1 MNLKTKLIAFG
12 ACAIVAGCSVL
23 SPQPDRS
30 KFFILTPVSDSAGMA
45 ARPASTSP
53 DSQLTIG
60 VGPVGFP
67 DYLRRLAV
75 VTRVAPNR
83 IDLSDEKRWAEP
95 LDKNFTRVLS
105 ENLATL
111 LNTQRIEKY
120 PWALTTKVDYQVEID
135 VQRFETTSDGQTQLI
150 ASWIIRDGAGS
161 KILYASQTT
170 AGAPAGADEAS
181 ASSALSSD
189 LATLSKEIASRVTE
203 LNQHRTPNN
212 ADSNSASRLVTAY
225 RAATNAADSTPPGG
239 KHFHGGKDE
248 TSAPLATPSKQHQNR
263 ARDRRAPGPAFDR
276 IVSRAGH
283 LRLSGEGAEPG
294 AAGPRPLRVSFVG
307 GQANRIRSEQ
317 IPGCRL

>member
-12 ACAIVAGCSVL
+12 ACAMAAGCSVL

-45 ARPASTSP
+45 AKPASTSP

-83 IDLSDEKRWAEP
+83 IDLSDEQRWAEP

-111 LNTQRIEKY
+111 LDTQRIEKY
-120 PWALTTKVDYQVEID
+120 PWALRTKVDYQIEID
-135 VQRFETTSDGQTQLI
+135 VQRFETTSDGQAQLI
-150 ASWIIRDGAGS
+150 ASWIIRDGQSS

-170 AGAPAGADEAS
+170 AGAPAGADEVS

-189 LATLSKEIASRVTE
+189 LATLSKEIASRVTH
-203 LNQHRTPNN
+203 LNQHRTPSN
-212 ADSNSASRLVTAY
+212 ADSNSAS
-225 RAATNAADSTPPGG
+225 
-239 KHFHGGKDE
+239 
-248 TSAPLATPSKQHQNR
+248 TS
-263 ARDRRAPGPAFDR
+263 
-276 IVSRAGH
+276 
-283 LRLSGEGAEPG
+283 
-294 AAGPRPLRVSFVG
+294 
-307 GQANRIRSEQ
+307 
-317 IPGCRL
+317 

>member
-1 MNLKTKLIAFG
+1 MNIKTKLIAFG

-30 KFFILTPVSDSAGMA
+30 KFFILTPVSDSAGMT

-53 DSQLTIG
+53 DSQLSIG
-60 VGPVGFP
+60 VGPIGFP

-120 PWALTTKVDYQVEID
+120 PWPLATEVDYQVEID
-135 VQRFETTSDGQTQLI
+135 VQRFETTSDGQSQLI
-150 ASWIIRDGAGS
+150 ASWIIRDGASS

-203 LNQHRTPNN
+203 LSQRRTPNSAESN
-212 ADSNSASRLVTAY
+212 AASAS
-225 RAATNAADSTPPGG
+225 
-239 KHFHGGKDE
+239 
-248 TSAPLATPSKQHQNR
+248 
-263 ARDRRAPGPAFDR
+263 
-276 IVSRAGH
+276 
-283 LRLSGEGAEPG
+283 
-294 AAGPRPLRVSFVG
+294 
-307 GQANRIRSEQ
+307 
-317 IPGCRL
+317 

>member
-1 MNLKTKLIAFG
+1 MTVMNINATLIALG
-12 ACAIVAGCSVL
+12 ACAIAAGCSVL
-23 SPQPDRS
+23 SPQPDQS

-45 ARPASTSP
+45 ARPASASP

-111 LNTQRIEKY
+111 LNTQRVEKY
-120 PWALTTKVDYQVEID
+120 PWALRTRVDYQIEID
-135 VQRFETTSDGQTQLI
+135 VQRFETTSDGQSQLI
-150 ASWIIRDGAGS
+150 ASWIIRDGPSS

-170 AGAPAGADEAS
+170 ADAPAGPDEAS

-189 LATLSKEIASRVTE
+189 LATMSKEIASRVTE
-203 LNQHRTPNN
+203 LSQRRTLNN
-212 ADSNSASRLVTAY
+212 AESNAASAS
-225 RAATNAADSTPPGG
+225 
-239 KHFHGGKDE
+239 
-248 TSAPLATPSKQHQNR
+248 
-263 ARDRRAPGPAFDR
+263 
-276 IVSRAGH
+276 
-283 LRLSGEGAEPG
+283 
-294 AAGPRPLRVSFVG
+294 
-307 GQANRIRSEQ
+307 
-317 IPGCRL
+317 